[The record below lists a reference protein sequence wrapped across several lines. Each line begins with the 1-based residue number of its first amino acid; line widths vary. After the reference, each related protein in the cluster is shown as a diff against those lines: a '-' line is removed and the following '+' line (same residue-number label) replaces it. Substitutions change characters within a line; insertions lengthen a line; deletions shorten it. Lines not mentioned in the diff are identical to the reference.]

1 MQEHLDTRIQVLVAT
16 MHQQD
21 YALLDRL
28 RLQTDAV
35 VVNQCDRESVEELDY
50 KGNKILWINTCER
63 GLSKSRNMA
72 LRAATA
78 QICMICDDDMV
89 YKDGYARK
97 VLQAFRENP
106 RATLLRLEVEGI
118 ERVFRNYDHRPKKV
132 GLLGS
137 MKVSSVEIAFRREA
151 VVEKGIWFDEQIG
164 AGTQFL
170 MGEENAFM
178 FACLRN
184 KLSLYYAPYAVAD
197 LHMGDST
204 WFRGFDE
211 KYFTG
216 RGAAFAAMD
225 LWLSNFLIWQF
236 AIRKYPRY
244 KNTVSLSKAVECM
257 NKGKKLYL
265 QKKV

>member
-1 MQEHLDTRIQVLVAT
+1 MQEHLYTRIQVLVAT

-78 QICMICDDDMV
+78 EICLICDDDMV
-89 YKDGYARK
+89 YKDGYAER
-97 VLQAFRENP
+97 VLRAFDENRE
-106 RATLLRLEVEGI
+106 ATLLRFEIEGI
-118 ERVFRNYDHRPKKV
+118 ERVFRNYDHRAGKIS
-132 GLLGS
+132 LLGS
-137 MKVSSVEIAFRREA
+137 MKVSSVELAFRREA
-151 VVEKGIWFDEQIG
+151 IMENNIWFDELIG
-164 AGTQFL
+164 AGTQFP
-170 MGEENAFM
+170 MGEENAFL
-178 FACLRN
+178 FACLRK
-184 KLSLYYAPYAVAD
+184 KLNLHYAPYAIAQ

-204 WFRGFDE
+204 WFNGFDE
-211 KYFTG
+211 RYFIG
-216 RGAAFAAMD
+216 RGATFAAMD
-225 LWLSNFLIWQF
+225 LRMSSFLIWQF
-236 AIRKYPRY
+236 ALRKYPRY
-244 KNTVSLSKAVECM
+244 KNTVSLFKAVGCM

>member
-1 MQEHLDTRIQVLVAT
+1 MQEHLNTRIQVLVAT
-16 MHQQD
+16 MHRQD
-21 YALLDRL
+21 HSLLDQL
-28 RLQTDAV
+28 RIQTDAV

-89 YKDGYARK
+89 YKDGYAQR
-97 VLQAFRENP
+97 VLQAFEENP
-106 RATLLRLEVEGI
+106 EATLLRLEVEGI
-118 ERVFRNYDHRPKKV
+118 ERVFRNYDHRPAKV

-137 MKVSSVEIAFRREA
+137 MQVSSVEIAFRREA
-151 VVEKGIWFDEQIG
+151 ILEKGIWFDELIG
-164 AGTQFL
+164 AGTQFP
-170 MGEENAFM
+170 MGEENAFL

-184 KLSLYYAPYAVAD
+184 KLNLYYAPCPVAD

-204 WFRGFDE
+204 WFQGFDE

-225 LWLSNFLIWQF
+225 LRLSGFLIWQF
-236 AIRKYPRY
+236 AVRKYPRY
-244 KNTVSLSKAVECM
+244 KNNVSLFKAVACM